1 MSIKRK
7 YLFSLAALIW
17 GVPGV
22 IITIKGISA
31 YCIVPTTDLWWLLAI
46 TFAGLCA
53 FYFIFRKIVTAYS
66 NRIDAL
72 PAKTSLWQTF
82 PIRGWL
88 LILFMMCLG
97 IVLKHSPS
105 IPEQFTA
112 SFYSG
117 LGPMLI
123 WSAIKFQRKIS

>member
-1 MSIKRK
+1 MSVKRK
-7 YLFSLAALIW
+7 YLFLLASLIW
-17 GVPGV
+17 GIPGV

-31 YCIVPTTDLWWLLAI
+31 YGDVPTTDLWWLLAI
-46 TFAGLCA
+46 TFAVLCA
-53 FYFIFRKIVTAYS
+53 FYFIFRKIVCTYS

-97 IVLKHSPS
+97 IVLKYTPF
-105 IPEQFTA
+105 IPGQFIA